1 MNETGSECNTAPEP
15 AGWSDRPGK
24 RQSPS
29 KKSAGFPV
37 MAKILSCIHSLFG
50 NLLILSCKTESP
62 ANGLDSPLRK
72 NGLQKKK
79 KEKQLDE
86 KRIAGNKNAALA
98 KPRMGFSIDSGFRG
112 NRPSSPRRYYS
123 NTDTP
128 PFQVFFLASLP
139 ENVFPEKPPVPDG
152 KRCPS
157 KPYTSLPHRHAF
169 MAEKQPPNTDHYTI
183 FINS

>member
-1 MNETGSECNTAPEP
+1 MKLDRNATLHPSQQAGQTVPENGSHPRKKALGFLSWQRSFP
-15 AGWSDRPGK
+15 ASIPC
-24 RQSPS
+24 
-29 KKSAGFPV
+29 SAIFLYCLAGQNRLP
-37 MAKILSCIHSLFG
+37 MDWIG
-50 NLLILSCKTESP
+50 
-62 ANGLDSPLRK
+62 PLRK

-169 MAEKQPPNTDHYTI
+169 MAEKQPPDTDHYTI

>member
-79 KEKQLDE
+79 KEKR
-86 KRIAGNKNAALA
+86 KKKNNWMKNGLPEI
-98 KPRMGFSIDSGFRG
+98 KTRLWRSRVWGFRSI
-112 NRPSSPRRYYS
+112 PVSEE
-123 NTDTP
+123 TVH
-128 PFQVFFLASLP
+128 QVPAGIILIRTLPLFKCFF
-139 ENVFPEKPPVPDG
+139 
-152 KRCPS
+152 
-157 KPYTSLPHRHAF
+157 
-169 MAEKQPPNTDHYTI
+169 
-183 FINS
+183 